1 MAGPPKDPLVVVIGA
16 TGTGKSKL
24 AVELATQF
32 NGEIINGDAMQM
44 YKGLPI
50 ITNKIP
56 EHERNGVPHH
66 LLDFVRL
73 EEQPWTVNQFV
84 KESNRIIH
92 DIRTRGKL
100 PIVVGGTHY
109 YTHALLFKDATLVD
123 EAAESIP
130 DDDQV
135 EGVED
140 DYPILSRPTEE
151 ILQALQ
157 EVDPDMARRWH
168 PKDRRKIQRSLQI
181 WLKTGRKASEVYAEQ
196 QERRPPSRPT
206 DNDAERPRLG
216 QEASMANEEAALRY
230 PTLLLWLEAEDAVL
244 KVRLNDR
251 VDAMVNRGLIDDA
264 VALTNFEKELF
275 QQGVP
280 VDKTKGIWVSIGYK
294 EMASWLDGGQTP
306 EPKSPQASRAL
317 TEAIE
322 SVKAGTRRYAKRQ
335 NRYIR
340 IRLAN
345 ALEGADEFGML
356 FLLDCSN
363 LDNWDTEVAAQ
374 AQRLV
379 RSFLVGE
386 KLPDHKSL
394 SELAAKMLSAADE
407 QNLGSDRVARTCN
420 TCDKT
425 LMTEKEWNGH
435 LASRGHKKAVAA
447 QRKRE
452 ARASQEPGQPHTAS
466 STAAED

>member
-1 MAGPPKDPLVVVIGA
+1 MARPPKDPLVVVIGA
-16 TGTGKSKL
+16 T
-24 AVELATQF
+24 AIELATQF

-66 LLDFVRL
+66 LLDTVRL
-73 EEQPWTVNQFV
+73 EEQPWTVNHFV
-84 KESNRIIH
+84 KESSRIIH

-109 YTHALLFKDATLVD
+109 YTHALLFKDATLTD
-123 EAAESIP
+123 EAGESTT
-130 DDDQV
+130 DGEQV
-135 EGVED
+135 DGMED
-140 DYPILSRPTEE
+140 DFPILSRPTEE

-196 QERRPPSRPT
+196 QERRPASRPT
-206 DNDAERPRLG
+206 DDDADSSRLG
-216 QEASMANEEAALRY
+216 GELGETNDEAALRY

-251 VDAMVNRGLIDDA
+251 VDAMVKAGLIDEA
-264 VALTNFEKELF
+264 LALTGFEEELIR
-275 QQGVP
+275 QGVP
-280 VDKTKGIWVSIGYK
+280 MDKTKGIWVSIGYK
-294 EMASWLDGGQTP
+294 EMETWLKEGQTT
-306 EPKSPQASRAL
+306 EPNFPQASRAL
-317 TEAIE
+317 TEAVE

-345 ALEGADEFGML
+345 ALQRADEFGML

-363 LDNWDTEVAAQ
+363 LDKWDTEVAAQ

-386 KLPDHKSL
+386 ELPDHKSL
-394 SELAAKMLSAADE
+394 SELAAKMLSADE
-407 QNLGSDRVARTCN
+407 QPPGTNRVARTCD

-425 LMTEKEWNGH
+425 LMTDKEWHGH

-452 ARASQEPGQPHTAS
+452 ARPNQEPVYPHTAS
-466 STAAED
+466 STTAQD